1 MKLNIPMT
9 VPPETHNAQHASEKQ
24 IRNFAANLGEFTS
37 VPTFW
42 EFGSISKDVKL
53 IHRL

>member
-9 VPPETHNAQHASEKQ
+9 VPPETHYAQHANEKQ
-24 IRNFAANLGEFTS
+24 IRNFAADLGEFTS
-37 VPTFW
+37 VPTFR
-42 EFGSISKDVKL
+42 EFGSIYKDVKL